1 MKIYIDKDSKAL
13 GQSSG
18 NLAGDLILEA
28 IQSKGTANIL
38 VATGASQFETLNQLI
53 SRKDIEWDKVVL
65 FHLDEYINIPAT
77 HPASFRKYITE
88 RLLQNIPPVKQAYLI
103 NGEND
108 PVEECKR
115 LAALI
120 SDHSIDVALIGIGEN
135 CHLAFNDPPADFDTT
150 DPYIITVLDN
160 ACKLQQ
166 VNEGWFDGVANVPP
180 TAISISVR
188 QILRAANIICSVPD
202 LRKAQ
207 AVKDT
212 LEQPVSNIY
221 PASILRSHTNCHL
234 FLDKASASWLTYPAS
249 YYEKQTAEEKIA

>member
-1 MKIYIDKDSKAL
+1 MNIYIDKDNKVL
-13 GQSSG
+13 GQSAG
-18 NLAGDLILEA
+18 NLAGDLIVES

-53 SRKDIEWDKVVL
+53 NRKDIEWSKVVL
-65 FHLDEYINIPAT
+65 FHLDEYINLSAI

-108 PVEECKR
+108 PEEECKR

-120 SDHSIDVALIGIGEN
+120 SDHPIDVALIGIGEN

-150 DPYIITVLDN
+150 DPYIITLLDN
-160 ACKLQQ
+160 ACKMQQ
-166 VNEGWFDGVANVPP
+166 VNEGWFEGPSDVPP
-180 TAISISVR
+180 TAISISVK
-188 QILRAANIICSVPD
+188 QLLRAAHIICSVPD

-212 LEQPVSNIY
+212 LERPMSNVY
-221 PASILRSHTNCHL
+221 PASILRSHVNCHL